1 MIGFFDWLYLR
12 HVLHRVGKRGGFYVE
27 DWKSLLIIVYF
38 IRGLLE
44 QVQEE
49 NRWLIIE
56 IKGIEGTI
64 FFKYRERVRIQ
75 FVEYIGGLAVKVL
88 FVSLFPEAK

>member
-1 MIGFFDWLYLR
+1 M
-12 HVLHRVGKRGGFYVE
+12 
-27 DWKSLLIIVYF
+27 YF
-38 IRGLLE
+38 IRGLLK

-49 NRWLIIE
+49 NRWLI
-56 IKGIEGTI
+56 KGIEGTV

-75 FVEYIGGLAVKVL
+75 FVEYIGGLTVKVL